1 MSEIESDLDRA
12 AAAYWMSV
20 ASRASP
26 AKSAALQRA
35 ENLLRDARA
44 EARIP
49 DSTQQPTLNTMEAP
63 PLDVIK
69 SHRQKR

>member
-49 DSTQQPTLNTMEAP
+49 NSAGQPTLNTMEAP
-63 PLDVIK
+63 PLDLLK
-69 SHRQKR
+69 SQHRKR